1 MMILQQ
7 TRGALSSGGFDRLA
21 ARYISAVE
29 AAGASVTQTQKTAI
43 DAFLKKGKSEGW
55 LSPMRRVFLPIWGAA
70 LPSAIDMCS
79 GASGTFI
86 GTPTYGTSTVSFA
99 SSAYF
104 NTGTS
109 FSAQG
114 LTASSGYIF
123 TLVTAFAGTFN
134 SIAGAGTLTNATI
147 LGRTDANNLRLR
159 YSGNIEGSGQL
170 AATGS
175 AGTLGI
181 ISGSRQGGDRKIYR
195 RTNTGRSQVATLTT
209 GNFGAPQASN
219 VFFSGFNN
227 TDSAAGNNAS
237 FTTSTLGPFGFGLGL
252 TDAQDSA
259 FTLAIKTLWETCTG
273 ATLP

>member
-43 DAFLKKGKSEGW
+43 DAFFKKGKSEGW
-55 LSPMRRVFLPIWGAA
+55 LSPMRRVFLPIWGTA

-123 TLVTAFAGTFN
+123 TLVTAWTGV
-134 SIAGAGTLTNATI
+134 LNAISGSGSGGNITA
-147 LGRTDANNLRLR
+147 LYRSDANNLRLR
-159 YSGNIEGSGQL
+159 YSGFTESSGQIT
-170 AATGS
+170 ATGN
-175 AGTLGI
+175 AGTLGV

-195 RTNTGRSQVATLTT
+195 RSNTGRSQVATLTA

-219 VFFSGFNN
+219 VLFSAINLI
-227 TDSAAGNNAS
+227 DSAGGSAPS
-237 FTTSTLGPFGFGLGL
+237 TMVSTLGPFGFGLGL